1 RTFNVRPC
9 ANLVRPRGRSAD
21 RRVPSTVGMLCP
33 AAPSMTVRTVVIMPK
48 KRAARRPRPPWGRL
62 LGGKPIEQH
71 EFIRGEKV
79 DLGDDLAQ
87 QRQYFKM
94 MRLLDHY
101 RIVAPVPI
109 YPVAGLVNIDWWCWY
124 QLALAI
130 ASEHDDSLKIVDGLP
145 GGKTA
150 ARWRG
155 PEGAE
160 LIRLV
165 DFLRNR
171 RPEPKRSIRWCLR
184 QVQQKIYPNSYG
196 RMPLEQLVVR
206 YYEARKHHRT
216 TKRMHNS

>member
-1 RTFNVRPC
+1 
-9 ANLVRPRGRSAD
+9 
-21 RRVPSTVGMLCP
+21 
-33 AAPSMTVRTVVIMPK
+33 MPK
-48 KRAARRPRPPWGRL
+48 KTSGQAQRKRRPRPPWGKL

-71 EFIRGEKV
+71 EFIRDEKV

-87 QRQYFKM
+87 QTQYSKM
-94 MRLLDHY
+94 MRLLGHY

-109 YPVAGLVNIDWWCWY
+109 YPVAGLVNIDGWCWY

-130 ASEHDDSLKIVDGLP
+130 AVELDDSLKIVDGLP

-165 DFLRNR
+165 DTFKKV
-171 RPEPKRSIRWCLR
+171 RPNRSIRWCVR
-184 QVQQKIYPNSYG
+184 EVQQKILANSYG
-196 RMPLEQLVVR
+196 RMPLDQLVVR
-206 YYEARKHHRT
+206 YHEAKRHHRT
-216 TKRMHNS
+216 TK